1 MAERCGLIKEV
12 VMSDAPIMGNE
23 QLEDAMERIAELESQ
38 LQALRDAAQLL
49 IDSGWRERGSD
60 WSCVDPHYLSALI
73 ELLEESGDE

>member
-1 MAERCGLIKEV
+1 MDIFDTDDDLGASTVSRYAPERVHRLEKHLLRRTQ
-12 VMSDAPIMGNE
+12 
-23 QLEDAMERIAELESQ
+23 QLE
-38 LQALRDAAQLL
+38 ALREAARLL